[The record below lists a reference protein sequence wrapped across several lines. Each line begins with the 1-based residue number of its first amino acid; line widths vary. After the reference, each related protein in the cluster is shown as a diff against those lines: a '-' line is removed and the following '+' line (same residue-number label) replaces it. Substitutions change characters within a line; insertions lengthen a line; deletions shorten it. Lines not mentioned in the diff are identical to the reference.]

1 MPAKNLSVNS
11 VDFDVVR
18 QNIKTYLSNSDTF
31 TDYDFEGSAMST
43 LIDTLAYDFKEV
55 KEEFD
60 SFRMRVD
67 SMSSAVA
74 DLVIAILTDE
84 S

>member
-43 LIDTLAYDFKEV
+43 LIDTLAYITYYQEELGVANV
-55 KEEFD
+55 KT
-60 SFRMRVD
+60 
-67 SMSSAVA
+67 
-74 DLVIAILTDE
+74 I
-84 S
+84 